1 MIKYLTFGI
10 AISFISWI
18 VGVILNAVLMK
29 TPYYHQ
35 KLSHLNFIRNE
46 NLNTYIGINLFKW
59 IIIHS
64 IFKYF
69 NPKLSLKKK
78 IKITALAD
86 LRNEMTIAEIG
97 HLIGFCFVMVFV
109 LIKLINGNYGFAL
122 IILLVNIVMN
132 LYPSLLQQ
140 QNKRRIDQYHKII
153 AFRAGHRDLV
163 NS

>member
-1 MIKYLTFGI
+1 MIKYLTFGF

-18 VGVILNAVLMK
+18 VGMIINAVLIK
-29 TPYYHQ
+29 TPYYNQ
-35 KLSHLNFIRNE
+35 KLSNLNFLGNE
-46 NLNTYIGINLFKW
+46 NLNKYIGIEIFKW
-59 IIIHS
+59 LIIHS

-78 IKITALAD
+78 IKITELTD

-122 IILLVNIVMN
+122 IILVVNILMN

-153 AFRAGHRDLV
+153 AFRDGHQNLL